1 MTKLFKNINDLP
13 IVLTADD
20 VKTALNISRAGAYN
34 LMNRREFPSLR
45 IGKRILVSKE
55 DFIRWMETTTRTE
68 V

>member
-20 VKTALNISRAGAYN
+20 VKTTLNISRAGAYN

-45 IGKRILVSKE
+45 IGRRILVSKE
-55 DFIRWMETTTRTE
+55 AFIRWMETTNRTE